1 MSEKQH
7 RDSVS
12 QIAFVGTSRAQCL
25 VVLSGGADST
35 ICAAWAKSKYD
46 VVHAV
51 TFNYGQRHITEL
63 ESAIAVAKELN
74 LASHEILDLGADILK
89 STSPLVS
96 GNKVEQYESA
106 DDLPSSVASTFVPSR
121 NQLFLTI
128 ASNRA
133 IALNI
138 HTVVT
143 GVCQTDYSGYY
154 DCRREFIDA
163 LETVISL
170 GNYGLSAGFGI
181 ETPLMNLTK
190 AASILMAY
198 ELLGDRFEAVMEHT
212 HTCYQGVKGGCGK
225 CAACLLRDK
234 GFKEAGIEDPIW
246 KYRQNAHS
254 LC

>member
-74 LASHEILDLGADILK
+74 LASHEIIDLGADILK

-96 GNKVEQYESA
+96 NNQVEQYDSA
-106 DDLPSSVASTFVPSR
+106 DYLPDGVASTFVPSR

-133 IALNI
+133 IALGVNTI
-138 HTVVT
+138 VT
-143 GVCQTDYSGYY
+143 GVCETDYSGYP
-154 DCRREFIDA
+154 DCRRDFIRQ
-163 LETVISL
+163 LETTTSL
-170 GNYGLSAGFGI
+170 GNFGDKTSFI
-181 ETPLMNLTK
+181 IGTPLMHKTK

-198 ELLGDRFEAVMEHT
+198 ELLGDRFEAVMQHT

-234 GFKEAGIEDPIW
+234 GFIEAGIEDPIW
-246 KYRQNAHS
+246 KYREVVNVK
-254 LC
+254 